1 MSTPTQH
8 RRVDVHHHV
17 IPPVFARTM
26 SDRGLNMVAGAPLPT
41 WTPQRSL
48 AIMDQE
54 GIETALLSLS
64 APGVY
69 FDGMQQAVSLARECN
84 NYCAEVV
91 EAHPDRFGF
100 FAVLPMPF
108 TEVACAEAIRA
119 LDVLKADGIVLLG
132 STDGLFLG
140 DARFD
145 PLMAELDRRHAT
157 VFIHPNLHATSTTLN
172 LDTPGF
178 LVEFLCDTT
187 RAATN
192 LVLSGTTT
200 RYPNIRWIL
209 AHAGG
214 FTPYIA
220 WRLSL
225 ANMLPQVAELV
236 PDGVLS
242 HIQRFWFDTALS
254 PSPYAMPALK
264 ALVGPDKILFGSDFP
279 FAPEPVTGMQ
289 TRQLQSLECFDDT
302 ERSAIYRRNALAL
315 FPRLAA
321 QGERSAPLASPSPP
335 SLRERAKRFALR
347 QVIALADQ
355 ARNR

>member
-1 MSTPTQH
+1 MNAPQSP
-8 RRVDVHHHV
+8 RRIDVHHHV
-17 IPPVFARTM
+17 IPPVFAQTM
-26 SDRGLNMVAGAPLPT
+26 ASKGLTKVAGAPLPE
-41 WTPQRSL
+41 WRPERSI

-69 FDGMQQAVSLARECN
+69 FGNRGEAVNLASQCN
-84 NYCAEVV
+84 DHCAEVV
-91 EAHPDRFGF
+91 AARPTRFGF

-108 TEVACAEAIRA
+108 TDAACVEAIRA

-132 STDGLFLG
+132 STDGCFLG
-140 DARFD
+140 DARFEE
-145 PLMAELDRRHAT
+145 LMAELDRREAV
-157 VFIHPNLHATSTTLN
+157 VFVHPNLHDTSTTLQ

-200 RYPNIRWIL
+200 RYPRIRWIL

-225 ANMLPQVAELV
+225 ANMLPQVVEQV

-242 HIQRFWFDTALS
+242 HLQRFWFDTALS
-254 PSPYAMPALK
+254 P
-264 ALVGPDKILFGSDFP
+264 V
-279 FAPEPVTGMQ
+279 
-289 TRQLQSLECFDDT
+289 
-302 ERSAIYRRNALAL
+302 
-315 FPRLAA
+315 
-321 QGERSAPLASPSPP
+321 
-335 SLRERAKRFALR
+335 RFASIRRSYTSRYTRMKSSPLLPLMR
-347 QVIALADQ
+347 GIRPQ
-355 ARNR
+355 AMIMFG